1 MKVYFTELAKRVE
14 ERARQDTRNN
24 GALVWVIDNYEYLT
38 WRRFLAGA
46 LGLYQKATESDRT
59 ALAAQREAAAG
70 SATCVS
76 GCNCSTGCVGGR
88 CECNGRGH
96 PCDPK
101 TCACTT
107 CHNTVNGLLKAA
119 LSRAAIEG
127 VDPQHVDLVLRS
139 GQGTRAGKPL
149 QYDMLQGVMALLGY
163 LWTDEEWDAASRR
176 CAKIQW
182 LQPWHVLPGGARD
195 REDLNVAQSDLF
207 QHFFR
212 LAVRGEA
219 LYRRAVRDER
229 IDQLIVVRKRADSR

>member
-1 MKVYFTELAKRVE
+1 MCAAPPAFRPSNCSRWPT
-14 ERARQDTRNN
+14 
-24 GALVWVIDNYEYLT
+24 
-38 WRRFLAGA
+38 GA

-59 ALAAQREAAAG
+59 ALAAQGEAAAG

-195 REDLNVAQSDLF
+195 REEL
-207 QHFFR
+207 
-212 LAVRGEA
+212 
-219 LYRRAVRDER
+219 
-229 IDQLIVVRKRADSR
+229 